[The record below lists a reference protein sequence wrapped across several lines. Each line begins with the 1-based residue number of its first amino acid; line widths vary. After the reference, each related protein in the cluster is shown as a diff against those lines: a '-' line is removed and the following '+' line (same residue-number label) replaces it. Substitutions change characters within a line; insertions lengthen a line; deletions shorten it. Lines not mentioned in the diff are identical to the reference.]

1 MFIKVRPAFSSG
13 EEEVKK
19 ESLEW
24 SLKPI
29 LMGMRLLGVD
39 LTVSSV
45 SVANSRWLNVYGL
58 LCFVFNVFCN
68 GTNCYRLAIV
78 IIEVSGPNS
87 RFNETSTMIWTI
99 AIDNANFSLHSVGFH
114 LALLLMAHSNW
125 RELWTTF
132 KQVARRFD
140 LKFYER
146 LRQYSSG
153 AVLAII
159 FLVGKVIFYH
169 S

>member
-1 MFIKVRPAFSSG
+1 MVTLDHCKNFMQFWDTCNRMFIKVRPAFSSG

-78 IIEVSGPNS
+78 S
-87 RFNETSTMIWTI
+87 
-99 AIDNANFSLHSVGFH
+99 
-114 LALLLMAHSNW
+114 
-125 RELWTTF
+125 
-132 KQVARRFD
+132 
-140 LKFYER
+140 
-146 LRQYSSG
+146 
-153 AVLAII
+153 
-159 FLVGKVIFYH
+159 
-169 S
+169 